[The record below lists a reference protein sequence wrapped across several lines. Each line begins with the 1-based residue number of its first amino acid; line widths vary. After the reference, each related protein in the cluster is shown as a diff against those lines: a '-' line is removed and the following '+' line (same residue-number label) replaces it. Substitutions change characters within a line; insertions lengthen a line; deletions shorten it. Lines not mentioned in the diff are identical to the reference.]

1 LAADLGLGLTLP
13 QRGVFFGVTTSA
25 QLIDLAR
32 RADADPR
39 FDSVWVGDSVFAKP
53 RPDSI
58 SLLGGLAT
66 ATSRVT
72 LGAACMASFPIRDP
86 LVFAYQWATLD
97 WLSGGRMLVA
107 ACTGIVRGGASEV
120 EGRPWGVSDK
130 QRARRMAE
138 NIEICRLLWT
148 GEPVS
153 YSGTFRQ
160 FENVTVQPKP
170 IQDPCPLWIAAN
182 PMAQPQFM
190 DRPLRRV
197 ARMADGWMTA
207 QVWPRSFGNLWKRLS
222 EILVEEGKDP
232 ATYPNRAYHNVN
244 INEDAAAAYDESK
257 RFLDLY
263 YGPVFNEDMVRAWT
277 ALGSPEDCIAQL
289 RELRAA
295 GAKAITVRFTA
306 WDQETQY
313 RRFMEEVFPHL

>member
-1 LAADLGLGLTLP
+1 MAADLGLGLTLP
-13 QRGVFFGVTTSA
+13 QRGVFFGVTTAA
-25 QLIDLAR
+25 QLLDLAR

-39 FDSVWVGDSVFAKP
+39 FDSVWVGDSLFAKP

-58 SLLGGLAT
+58 ALLGALAT

-72 LGAACMASFPIRDP
+72 LGAACMASFPLRDP

-97 WLSGGRMLVA
+97 WLSGGRMLLA

-120 EGRPWGVSDK
+120 EGRPWGVPDK

-138 NIEICRLLWT
+138 NIEICRRLWS
-148 GEPVS
+148 GEAVS

-170 IQDPCPLWIAAN
+170 IQDPCPIWIAAN
-182 PMAQPQFM
+182 PLAQPQFM

-207 QVWPRSFGNLWKRLS
+207 QVWPRSFGTLWRRLS
-222 EILVEEGKDP
+222 EILPEEGKDP
-232 ATYPNRAYHNVN
+232 ATYPNRAYHNMN

-263 YGPVFNEDMVRAWT
+263 YGPVFSEEMVRAWT
-277 ALGSPEDCIAQL
+277 ALGSPEECVAQL
-289 RELRAA
+289 QALRDA

-306 WDQETQY
+306 WDQDRQY
-313 RRFMEEVFPHL
+313 RRFMEEVYPCL

>member
-197 ARMADGWMTA
+197 ARIADGWMTA